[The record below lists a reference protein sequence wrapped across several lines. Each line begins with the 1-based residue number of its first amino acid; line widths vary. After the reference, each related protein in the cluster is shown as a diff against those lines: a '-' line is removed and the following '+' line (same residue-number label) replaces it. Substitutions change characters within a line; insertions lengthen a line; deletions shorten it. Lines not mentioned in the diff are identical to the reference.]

1 MRPPAEGAVT
11 ALGTSKIS
19 SAGDAVA
26 CTLFEITAHRPAGGE
41 SLHWL
46 AILSVTPAA
55 EERLP
60 SPPLASFRPSKRAL
74 AGIWNGADGIGD
86 RLLLEVNKVAEAG
99 ATGLC
104 A

>member
-26 CTLFEITAHRPAGGE
+26 CTQIERTRLWSSGGE
-41 SLHWL
+41 THVWC
-46 AILSVTPAA
+46 AILLANTAA
-55 EERLP
+55 EERFL
-60 SPPLASFRPSKRAL
+60 STPLALFRPSKRAL

-104 A
+104 T